1 MNANRILQI
10 MNERDEFK
18 QERDRYRAEC
28 YALRALS
35 FLLTVSCIV
44 VIATNSWVALL
55 VAALCML
62 CGLFLASLCWAAHRG
77 DEHMGIGDS
86 QGRETSSTI
95 HYTPTPWSNSRS
107 GGHADPLR

>member
-1 MNANRILQI
+1 MKMNANQLLDL
-10 MNERDEFK
+10 MNDRDNLRR
-18 QERDRYRAEC
+18 ERDRYRAEVH
-28 YALRALS
+28 ALRAMS

-77 DEHMGIGDS
+77 DEAMGIGDS
-86 QGRETSSTI
+86 QGRNTL
-95 HYTPTPWSNSRS
+95 P
-107 GGHADPLR
+107 